1 MPREIDRKQRILDVA
16 GAAADLIVE
25 GGLDA
30 VTFRNLAARLKCSTM
45 AISHYFA
52 TRNDVLRAT
61 YQFVADRAAA
71 RRAQASA
78 DIRRNAEEQMK
89 QILPIGREQARD
101 WVVWLCFW
109 TSGLFDPALAR
120 MQKKRSDVTRGEI
133 RRLLE
138 LIGYP
143 ARQSDELAQTL
154 MTTIYGIGIQAIWD
168 PKGWTPE
175 RQRREFEKVLH
186 MLGKT
191 ASGGATRAKNP
202 AAKR

>member
-1 MPREIDRKQRILDVA
+1 MPREIDRKQRIHDVA
-16 GAAADLIVE
+16 AAATELIVA

-30 VTFRNLAARLKCSTM
+30 VTFRNLAARLGCSTM

-52 TRNDVLRAT
+52 TRNDVLRST

-71 RRAQASA
+71 RRAQAST

-89 QILPIGREQARD
+89 QILPVGREQARD

-109 TSGLFDPALAR
+109 TSALFDPVLAR
-120 MQKKRSDVTRGEI
+120 TQKKRSEVTRGEI
-133 RRLLE
+133 RRLLD
-138 LIGYP
+138 LSGCP
-143 ARQSDELAQTL
+143 ARQSEELSQTL

-168 PKGWTPE
+168 PKGWTPA

-186 MLGKT
+186 MMGRTRPVQSRPKT
-191 ASGGATRAKNP
+191 A
-202 AAKR
+202 KR